1 MRVTI
6 RCAEAR
12 ILKSDSGSNEIVVV
26 LEEVNEEDLMA
37 ANSMVCKRH
46 LFSSEELDE
55 LLIPEELGL

>member
-37 ANSMVCKRH
+37 ANSMVSKRK
-46 LFSSEELDE
+46 LFDTEE
-55 LLIPEELGL
+55 IMN